1 MAENIELKI
10 KWKLAL
16 CSGFTEPVD
25 VMLLVG
31 SAATVLPVGR
41 SLGVEG
47 RGGIGTGEEHLI
59 YPFND
64 SDPDFRKLDS

>member
-1 MAENIELKI
+1 M
-10 KWKLAL
+10 
-16 CSGFTEPVD
+16 
-25 VMLLVG
+25 MLLVG

-64 SDPDFRKLDS
+64 SDPDFLRKLDS